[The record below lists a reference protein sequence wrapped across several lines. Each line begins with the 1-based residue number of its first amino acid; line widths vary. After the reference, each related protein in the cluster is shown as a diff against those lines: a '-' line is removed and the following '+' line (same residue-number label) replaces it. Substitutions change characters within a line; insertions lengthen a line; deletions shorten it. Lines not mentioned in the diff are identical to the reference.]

1 VTGRIFLELI
11 GGAVFLL
18 LLAAISV
25 DYFAT
30 EVMKT
35 TYIGNLMQ
43 QLTDKA
49 RALERAA
56 GGRISYRF
64 EESA

>member
-43 QLTDKA
+43 QLTEN
-49 RALERAA
+49 ERAA